1 MRISLL
7 TIVGTMAASALLAC
21 SSSTSPGSSNGGRS
35 MTIIASSSTMGGGYG
50 SGGNFFFSPNPDT
63 VTAGAPVTFQFGSVV
78 HNVHFDT
85 GPSLPGSIPA
95 TSNASVARTFAAA
108 GTYTFH
114 CSIHN
119 FSGTVIAQ

>member
-1 MRISLL
+1 MRISFL
-7 TIVGTMAASALLAC
+7 TVVGTMAASALLAC
-21 SSSTSPGSSNGGRS
+21 SSSTSPGTSGGRS
-35 MTIIASSSTMGGGYG
+35 MTIIASSSTMGGAYG

-63 VTAGAPVTFQFGSVV
+63 VTAAAPVTFQFGSVV

-85 GPSLPGSIPA
+85 GPSLPDSIPA
-95 TSNASVARTFAAA
+95 TSNTSVARTFTAA